1 MVFLL
6 LSLPTLPPHSLLLTC
21 LSSSPFFGIHN
32 LKVRK
37 INATCYTTT
46 LQNELNSDVACF
58 TTHIKPVLRQIR
70 LPTALLLTT
79 CSAAIL
85 QNKLHVFT
93 EALLWFNLVVASTNI
108 FAPKENACTTGYI
121 NTTFLLSFFVF
132 SGS

>member
-21 LSSSPFFGIHN
+21 LSSTPFFGIHN

-37 INATCYTTT
+37 INATCYATT
-46 LQNELNSDVACF
+46 LQNELNSDVSCF

-70 LPTALLLTT
+70 LLTGLLLTT

-93 EALLWFNLVVASTNI
+93 EALLWFQPSGSQVQ
-108 FAPKENACTTGYI
+108 
-121 NTTFLLSFFVF
+121 TFLHLKKMAALQAT
-132 SGS
+132 